1 MAKDVMITYDT
12 LYEIFRREKYQAEL
26 QNLDPNFFKEITN
39 YLSEKESILQSQ
51 KTKDNIFSSSEIQ
64 KTKKQIESIKKIF
77 KELYEKR
84 ESKIVQLAL
93 ICSRTSQET
102 KPISS
107 LLPEE
112 KQFYEQIVNLL
123 NTYRDK
129 ILQNLLETKLPD
141 MEKAKDIKAD
151 EEKTK
156 LIRILNPLPK
166 FLGTDLKTYGP
177 FEEEDLA
184 SLPSKIADL
193 IVEKKRAEEIK
204 L

>member
-1 MAKDVMITYDT
+1 
-12 LYEIFRREKYQAEL
+12 
-26 QNLDPNFFKEITN
+26 
-39 YLSEKESILQSQ
+39 
-51 KTKDNIFSSSEIQ
+51 
-64 KTKKQIESIKKIF
+64 
-77 KELYEKR
+77 
-84 ESKIVQLAL
+84 
-93 ICSRTSQET
+93 
-102 KPISS
+102 
-107 LLPEE
+107 
-112 KQFYEQIVNLL
+112 
-123 NTYRDK
+123 
-129 ILQNLLETKLPD
+129 